1 LPDVDELTKYRLA
14 MHGVH
19 GNLPYALDISH
30 GDRMVLPVEWD
41 DAGGVE
47 IILFRRGEWESKLLG
62 KAEAMAID
70 PTNG

>member
-1 LPDVDELTKYRLA
+1 

-30 GDRMVLPVEWD
+30 GDRMVLLVEWD

-47 IILFRRGEWESKLLG
+47 IILFVSAR
-62 KAEAMAID
+62 
-70 PTNG
+70 